1 MTKLTTTGL
10 AGAFVLA
17 SGLPALAETYSFTIV
32 AGHPPITGGVAELNE
47 VFIPEV
53 NKRLEAMGHSVNWTE
68 AYAGSV
74 ADFQGVLEAVESG
87 IAEFGYV
94 PHLFEG
100 DKLPLEQIT
109 YVTPFGTSDLSVLMD
124 VIGKLHDE
132 IPEMDEAWAE
142 NGQKVLAPV
151 GIDSYHFVT
160 NFEINSMADLE
171 NRKIGT
177 AGLALNWLK
186 DTGAI
191 PVAGALPTFYN
202 SMSTGLYDGVMTF
215 ESAITPYKFFEV
227 APNIT
232 KIDFGAQY
240 ASALTVNLDI
250 WNDLPEDVQA
260 AIQEAADLYREST
273 AQYYQDAGANS
284 LAKAA
289 ESGAT
294 IKEVSPEFR
303 AEYAAALPSFATE
316 WAKKLD
322 AEGKPG
328 TKTLETYMRLSREA
342 GVEHARKWGD
352 M

>member
-10 AGAFVLA
+10 AGAIALATGLPVLA
-17 SGLPALAETYSFTIV
+17 DNYSFTIV
-32 AGHPPITGGVAELNE
+32 AGHPPITGGVAELSK

-53 NKRLEAMGHSVNWTE
+53 NKRLEALGHSASWTE

-74 ADFQGVLEAVESG
+74 ADYQGVLEAVESG

-109 YVTPFGTSDLSVLMD
+109 YVTPFGTSDLPALMD
-124 VIGKLHDE
+124 VIAKLHDE

-160 NFEINSMADLE
+160 DFEINSVADLE
-171 NRKIGT
+171 DRKIGT

-186 DTGAI
+186 ETGAI

-202 SMSTGLYDGVMTF
+202 SMSTGLFDGVMTF
-215 ESAITPYKFFEV
+215 ESAITPYKFYEV

-232 KIDFGAQY
+232 KINFGAMY
-240 ASALTVNLDI
+240 ASALTVNLDT
-250 WNDLPEDVQA
+250 WNDLPEDVQT
-260 AIQEAADLYREST
+260 AIQEAADLYRAST
-273 AQYYQDAGANS
+273 AEYYKDAGERS
-284 LAKAA
+284 LATAA
-289 ESGAT
+289 ENGAK
-294 IKEVSPEFR
+294 ISEVSAEFR
-303 AEYAAALPSFATE
+303 NEYATKLPDFATE
-316 WAKKLD
+316 WAQKLD
-322 AEGKPG
+322 AAGKPG
-328 TKTLETYMRLSREA
+328 TRTLETYMRLAKEA
-342 GVEHARKWGD
+342 GIEHARNWGGK
-352 M
+352 